1 VRAELSTPSTGGL
14 TVNDYIIAARI
25 DQVKTLDLIPK
36 KRFWA

>member
-14 TVNDYIIAARI
+14 TANDYIIAARI